1 MLKYHMESNKHPS
14 KLFVEVTT
22 GCNLQCG
29 MCVKQ
34 NGMGGISEGIMSTE
48 TFERLAPAFPHLD
61 SLVLNGIGEPL
72 LHPHLEMIISRAR
85 SLLPENAWVGFQSNG
100 MALSD
105 DRAASLVDAGLDRI
119 CISLDA
125 VSDD

>member
-1 MLKYHMESNKHPS
+1 MAPNKHPA

-22 GCNLQCG
+22 RCNLQCG

-34 NGMGGISEGIMSTE
+34 NGTGGIPEGSMSPE

-72 LHPHLEMIISRAR
+72 LHPHLEDIHHPCTITPSRKCLGGVPVERHGA
-85 SLLPENAWVGFQSNG
+85 
-100 MALSD
+100 
-105 DRAASLVDAGLDRI
+105 DR
-119 CISLDA
+119 
-125 VSDD
+125 